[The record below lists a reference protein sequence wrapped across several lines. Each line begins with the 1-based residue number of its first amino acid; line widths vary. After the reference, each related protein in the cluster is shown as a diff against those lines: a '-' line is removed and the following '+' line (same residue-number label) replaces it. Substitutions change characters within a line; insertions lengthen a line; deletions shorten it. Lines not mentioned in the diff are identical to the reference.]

1 MNAASGGLLARL
13 ERSQKVL
20 ALAKLANVGI
30 TMIWGFAVTY
40 VFVRALPLAEFQAF
54 LLLVAFG
61 NFTVSAE
68 FGLTS
73 IIYSRLRRHWLNAGD
88 GTGSGEGDDFRLEEI
103 GFLFFLLVAMVVVA
117 GIILGGA
124 MLAGLVRTGLPLL
137 FFIYFLSA
145 CINLPLLLV
154 KRGLMATDHNLFWE
168 LLDLVRRGLTLV
180 LLLAV
185 LIGFNLTA
193 SVTLQLVLAALG
205 IAIAGVRLHRRVGMR
220 KRHWVAIRR
229 GGRHVRARYL
239 GDIGSTMSLTIS
251 EMMAYNAPYFTIAM
265 ATHDARP
272 MLLFDFTFKMSR
284 ALTMV
289 VRALVEA
296 AMPRLTAAYYGGD
309 RHRFG
314 ALLFRSLGVAAGAA
328 VGAGLALLV
337 LGRWI
342 VKHLFNGEIDIAYT
356 EIGLIALLMLTLSTI
371 CVSVFL
377 QGSLGR
383 FSVVLR
389 QSIPFLIGSVLSVPV
404 AVAIAPLTGL
414 SFSFAFL
421 GVYTLVFV
429 GTAVLHGI
437 SLNRLLHGMK
447 PAA

>member
-1 MNAASGGLLARL
+1 MVASGLLSRL
-13 ERSQKVL
+13 ERSPRIL
-20 ALAKLANVGI
+20 AIAKLANVGI

-40 VFVRALPLAEFQAF
+40 VFVRALPLSEFQAF

-73 IIYSRLRRHWLNAGD
+73 IIYSRLRRYWLRSAGD
-88 GTGSGEGDDFRLEEI
+88 PDDDDFRMEEI

-117 GIILGGA
+117 GFLLGGA
-124 MLAGLVRTGLPLL
+124 MLAGWVATGLPLL

-168 LLDLVRRGLTLV
+168 LLDLVRRGVTLI

-185 LIGFNLTA
+185 LVGFNLTL
-193 SVTLQLVLAALG
+193 SVTLQFVLAVLG
-205 IAIAGVRLHRRVGMR
+205 IGIAGVRLHRRVGMK

-229 GGRHVRARYL
+229 GGRHVKARYL
-239 GDIGSTMSLTIS
+239 RDIGSTMSLTIS

-289 VRALVEA
+289 VRALTEA
-296 AMPRLTAAYYGGD
+296 AMPGLTATYYAKARD
-309 RHRFG
+309 KF
-314 ALLFRSLGVAAGAA
+314 AKLLFRALGVAAVAA
-328 VGAGLALLV
+328 MGAGVALAI
-337 LGRWI
+337 LGQFI
-342 VKHLFNGEIDIAYT
+342 VTHLFNGEIEIAYT
-356 EIGLIALLMLTLSTI
+356 EIGLIILLMLTLSTI

-389 QSIPFLIGSVLSVPV
+389 QSIPFLIGSLLSVPV
-404 AVAIAPLTGL
+404 AVVVAPLVGL

-421 GVYTLVFV
+421 AIYTLVFV
-429 GTAVLHGI
+429 GTAALHGI
-437 SLNRLLHGMK
+437 SLARLLHGMK
-447 PAA
+447 AAS

>member
-1 MNAASGGLLARL
+1 M

>member
-1 MNAASGGLLARL
+1 
-13 ERSQKVL
+13 
-20 ALAKLANVGI
+20 
-30 TMIWGFAVTY
+30 
-40 VFVRALPLAEFQAF
+40 
-54 LLLVAFG
+54 
-61 NFTVSAE
+61 
-68 FGLTS
+68 
-73 IIYSRLRRHWLNAGD
+73 
-88 GTGSGEGDDFRLEEI
+88 
-103 GFLFFLLVAMVVVA
+103 
-117 GIILGGA
+117 
-124 MLAGLVRTGLPLL
+124 
-137 FFIYFLSA
+137 
-145 CINLPLLLV
+145 
-154 KRGLMATDHNLFWE
+154 
-168 LLDLVRRGLTLV
+168 
-180 LLLAV
+180 
-185 LIGFNLTA
+185 
-193 SVTLQLVLAALG
+193 
-205 IAIAGVRLHRRVGMR
+205 
-220 KRHWVAIRR
+220 
-229 GGRHVRARYL
+229 
-239 GDIGSTMSLTIS
+239 
-251 EMMAYNAPYFTIAM
+251 MMAYNAPYFTIAM

>member
-1 MNAASGGLLARL
+1 MVASGLLSRL
-13 ERSQKVL
+13 ERSPRIL
-20 ALAKLANVGI
+20 AIAKLANVGI

-40 VFVRALPLAEFQAF
+40 VFVRALPLSEFQAF

-73 IIYSRLRRHWLNAGD
+73 IIYSRLRRYWLRSAGD
-88 GTGSGEGDDFRLEEI
+88 PDDDDFRMEEI

-117 GIILGGA
+117 GFLLGGA
-124 MLAGLVRTGLPLL
+124 MLAGWVATGLPLL

-168 LLDLVRRGLTLV
+168 LLDLVRRGVTLI

-185 LIGFNLTA
+185 LVGFNLTL
-193 SVTLQLVLAALG
+193 SVTLQFVLAVLG
-205 IAIAGVRLHRRVGMR
+205 IGIAGVRLHRRVGMK

-229 GGRHVRARYL
+229 GGRHVKARYL
-239 GDIGSTMSLTIS
+239 RDIGSTMSLTIS

-289 VRALVEA
+289 VRALTEA
-296 AMPRLTAAYYGGD
+296 AMPGLTATYYAKARD
-309 RHRFG
+309 KF
-314 ALLFRSLGVAAGAA
+314 AKLLFRALGVAAVAA
-328 VGAGLALLV
+328 MGAGVSLAI
-337 LGRWI
+337 LGQFI
-342 VKHLFNGEIDIAYT
+342 VTHLFNGEIEIAYT
-356 EIGLIALLMLTLSTI
+356 EIGLIILLMLTLSTI

-389 QSIPFLIGSVLSVPV
+389 QSIPFLIGSLLSVPV
-404 AVAIAPLTGL
+404 AVVVAPLVGL

-421 GVYTLVFV
+421 AIYTLVFV
-429 GTAVLHGI
+429 GTAALHGI
-437 SLNRLLHGMK
+437 SLARLLHGMK
-447 PAA
+447 AAS

>member
-1 MNAASGGLLARL
+1 MMVASGLLSRL
-13 ERSQKVL
+13 ERSPRIL
-20 ALAKLANVGI
+20 AIAKLANVGI

-40 VFVRALPLAEFQAF
+40 VFVRALPLSEFQAF

-73 IIYSRLRRHWLNAGD
+73 IIYSRLRRYWLRSAGD
-88 GTGSGEGDDFRLEEI
+88 PDDDDFRMEEI

-117 GIILGGA
+117 GFLLGGA
-124 MLAGLVRTGLPLL
+124 MLAGWVATGLPLL

-168 LLDLVRRGLTLV
+168 LLDLVRRGVTLI

-185 LIGFNLTA
+185 LVGFNLTL
-193 SVTLQLVLAALG
+193 SVTLQFVLAVLG
-205 IAIAGVRLHRRVGMR
+205 IGIAGVRLHRRVGMK

-229 GGRHVRARYL
+229 GGRHVKARYL
-239 GDIGSTMSLTIS
+239 RDIGSTMSLTIS

-289 VRALVEA
+289 VRALTEA
-296 AMPRLTAAYYGGD
+296 AMPGLTATYYAKARD
-309 RHRFG
+309 KF
-314 ALLFRSLGVAAGAA
+314 AKLLFRALGVAAVAA
-328 VGAGLALLV
+328 MGAGVSLAI
-337 LGRWI
+337 LGQFI
-342 VKHLFNGEIDIAYT
+342 VTHLFNGEIEIAYT
-356 EIGLIALLMLTLSTI
+356 EIGLIILLMLTLSTI

-389 QSIPFLIGSVLSVPV
+389 QSIPFLIGSLLSVPV
-404 AVAIAPLTGL
+404 AVVVAPLVGL

-421 GVYTLVFV
+421 AIYTLVFV
-429 GTAVLHGI
+429 GTAALHGI
-437 SLNRLLHGMK
+437 SLARLLHGMK
-447 PAA
+447 AAS

>member
-1 MNAASGGLLARL
+1 MTASDGLIARL
-13 ERSQKVL
+13 EKSARVL
-20 ALAKLANVGI
+20 ALIKLANVGI
-30 TMIWGFAVTY
+30 TMVWGFAVTY
-40 VFVRALPLAEFQAF
+40 VFVRALPINEFQAF

-73 IIYSRLRRHWLNAGD
+73 IIYSRLRRYWLD
-88 GTGSGEGDDFRLEEI
+88 HDTGGEGDDFRMEEI
-103 GFLFFLLVAMVVVA
+103 GFLFFLLMAMVVVA
-117 GIILGGA
+117 GVLLGAA

-145 CINLPLLLV
+145 CINLPILLV
-154 KRGLMATDHNLFWE
+154 KRGLMAIDHNLFWE
-168 LLDLVRRGLTLV
+168 LMDLVRRGLTLV

-185 LIGFNLTA
+185 LIGFNLTL
-193 SVTLQLVLAALG
+193 SVTLQLVLAAIG
-205 IAIAGVRLHRRVGMR
+205 IGVAGVRLHTSLGMR

-229 GGRHVRARYL
+229 GGRHVREQYL
-239 GDIGSTMSLTIS
+239 RDIGSTMSLTLS
-251 EMMAYNAPYFTIAM
+251 EMMAYNAPYFTIAL
-265 ATHDARP
+265 ATHDPRP

-289 VRALVEA
+289 VRALMEA
-296 AMPRLTAAYYGGD
+296 AMPGLTAAYYEKN
-309 RHRFG
+309 RQKFG
-314 ALLFRSLGVAAGAA
+314 LLLFRALGVAAVAA
-328 VGAGLALLV
+328 IGAGVALAI

-356 EIGLIALLMLTLSTI
+356 EIGLIVILMLTLSTI

-389 QSIPFLIGSVLSVPV
+389 QSIPFLIGSLLSVPA
-404 AVAIAPLTGL
+404 AVVVAPLVGL
-414 SFSFAFL
+414 SFSFTFL
-421 GVYTLVFV
+421 TIYTLVFA
-429 GTAVLHGI
+429 GTATLHGV
-437 SLNRLLHGMK
+437 SLSRLLHGMRSM
-447 PAA
+447 

>member
-1 MNAASGGLLARL
+1 MMISSGLLSRL
-13 ERSQKVL
+13 ERSPRIL
-20 ALAKLANVGI
+20 AIAKLANVGI

-40 VFVRALPLAEFQAF
+40 VFVRALPLSEFQAF

-73 IIYSRLRRHWLNAGD
+73 IIYSRLRRYWLRSAGD
-88 GTGSGEGDDFRLEEI
+88 PDDVDFQKEEI

-117 GIILGGA
+117 GLLLGGA
-124 MLAGLVRTGLPLL
+124 MLAGWVATGLPLL
-137 FFIYFLSA
+137 FFIYFLSS

-168 LLDLVRRGLTLV
+168 LLDLVRRGLTLI

-185 LIGFNLTA
+185 LVGFNLTL
-193 SVTLQLVLAALG
+193 SVTLQFLLAMVG
-205 IAIAGVRLHRRVGMR
+205 IGIAGVRLHRRVGMK

-229 GGRHVRARYL
+229 GGSHVKARYL
-239 GDIGSTMSLTIS
+239 RDIGSTMSLTIS

-265 ATHDARP
+265 ATHDPRP
-272 MLLFDFTFKMSR
+272 MLLFDFTFKMTR

-289 VRALVEA
+289 CRALMEA
-296 AMPRLTAAYYGGD
+296 AMPGLTAAYYAHARD
-309 RHRFG
+309 RF
-314 ALLFRSLGVAAGAA
+314 AKLLFRALGVGAAAAAGA
-328 VGAGLALLV
+328 GIALGI
-337 LGRWI
+337 LGRFI
-342 VKHLFNGEIDIAYT
+342 VEHLFNGEIEIAYT
-356 EIGLIALLMLTLSTI
+356 EIGLIILLMLTLSTI

-389 QSIPFLIGSVLSVPV
+389 QSIPFLIGSLLSVPV
-404 AVAIAPLTGL
+404 AVVVAPLVGL

-421 GVYTLVFV
+421 AIYTMVFV
-429 GTAVLHGI
+429 GTAALHGI
-437 SLNRLLHGMK
+437 SLARLLHGMK
-447 PAA
+447 SAA

>member
-1 MNAASGGLLARL
+1 MMVASGLLSRL
-13 ERSQKVL
+13 ERSPRIL
-20 ALAKLANVGI
+20 AIAKLANVGI

-40 VFVRALPLAEFQAF
+40 VFVRALPLSEFQAF

-73 IIYSRLRRHWLNAGD
+73 IIYSRLRRYWLRSAGD
-88 GTGSGEGDDFRLEEI
+88 PDDDDFRMEEI

-117 GIILGGA
+117 GFLLGGA
-124 MLAGLVRTGLPLL
+124 MLAGWVTTGLPLL

-168 LLDLVRRGLTLV
+168 LLDLVRRGVTLI

-185 LIGFNLTA
+185 LVGFNLTL
-193 SVTLQLVLAALG
+193 SVTLQFVLAVLG
-205 IAIAGVRLHRRVGMR
+205 IGIAGVRLHRRVGMK

-229 GGRHVRARYL
+229 GGRHVKARYL
-239 GDIGSTMSLTIS
+239 RDIGSTMSLTIS

-289 VRALVEA
+289 VRALTEA
-296 AMPRLTAAYYGGD
+296 AMPGLTATYYAKARD
-309 RHRFG
+309 KF
-314 ALLFRSLGVAAGAA
+314 AKLLFRALGVAAVAA
-328 VGAGLALLV
+328 MGAGVALAI
-337 LGRWI
+337 LGQFI
-342 VKHLFNGEIDIAYT
+342 VTHLFNGEIEIAYT
-356 EIGLIALLMLTLSTI
+356 EIGLIILLMLTLSTI

-389 QSIPFLIGSVLSVPV
+389 QSIPFLIGSLLSVPV
-404 AVAIAPLTGL
+404 AVVVAPLVGL

-421 GVYTLVFV
+421 AIYTLVFV
-429 GTAVLHGI
+429 GTAALHGI
-437 SLNRLLHGMK
+437 SLARLLHGMK
-447 PAA
+447 AAS